1 MSEKWLL
8 TDILKIANKNLKWR
22 LRNIILKKLMKSNNS
37 PCRND
42 NSCSFV
48 FLRDSNTFVYFFS
61 GLQVSGTR
69 DQIWNP
75 SGSYFRYFFVFPL
88 PNVLQV
94 LLCLEGNFE
103 LSHCIRSQC
112 FKMWNQSPY
121 NECGL
126 LVWIYSLLQKYDCF
140 LVLLPLTRLLHRLD
154 SNQGTGSI
162 AND

>member
-1 MSEKWLL
+1 M
-8 TDILKIANKNLKWR
+8 
-22 LRNIILKKLMKSNNS
+22 
-37 PCRND
+37 
-42 NSCSFV
+42 
-48 FLRDSNTFVYFFS
+48 VYFFS

-69 DQIWNP
+69 NQIWNP

-103 LSHCIRSQC
+103 LSHCIRSQY

-140 LVLLPLTRLLHRLD
+140 LVLLPLTRLLQWLD
-154 SNQGTGSI
+154 SNQGTNNYIFLSSWISGFLCYKLKIESI
-162 AND
+162 RNSFADKTTY